1 MGQLKIE
8 NIATKGYW
16 LDVGRYWLYN
26 NDTLIAHKN
35 ILFNTP
41 YLHHP
46 YIKFR
51 KFKKISKFDGF
62 YYISKYNV
70 NIFNCI
76 NMKKKVIE
84 MDDHINLFRFNQK
97 ELISIIDY
105 KENLI
110 KNLQYNQPIYTKLIK
125 DFFDD

>member
-1 MGQLKIE
+1 
-8 NIATKGYW
+8 
-16 LDVGRYWLYN
+16 
-26 NDTLIAHKN
+26 
-35 ILFNTP
+35 
-41 YLHHP
+41 
-46 YIKFR
+46 
-51 KFKKISKFDGF
+51 
-62 YYISKYNV
+62 
-70 NIFNCI
+70 
-76 NMKKKVIE
+76 